1 MRVTAVAAAAALFAA
16 LASVI
21 RPRRKP
27 QSSANDGKRRVALA
41 VTGSVASPDVTLN
54 TALAKM
60 APNAARD
67 VTNWSTAGFAV
78 VSGPA
83 EGLLMQ
89 VASSGGRKLVLQEP
103 LPVSLIGN
111 SSNVTVIP

>member
-1 MRVTAVAAAAALFAA
+1 MPNATNMLFTARAYSDKFE
-16 LASVI
+16 SFT
-21 RPRRKP
+21 
-27 QSSANDGKRRVALA
+27 SDGGIGAYFGG